1 MERVI
6 DVRGVRKDFKAY
18 ETKGSG
24 IFSFRRRSYIKHA
37 LRGVSF
43 SINKGEIVALLGK
56 NGSGKSTLIKIMCGI
71 LYPTSGRAQILG
83 FRPWEQRI
91 DMVKRMGIVLGAH
104 GQLYWDLPAIDTFNL
119 MRSVYHIPTKDFKG
133 RLDYLLDLLELRDV
147 YKRQVRT
154 LSLGEQMKCNF
165 VASMLHAPELVI
177 LDEPTIGVDLPSK
190 QALRTAIL
198 ETRKESNTTFLL
210 TTHIVEDI
218 TMAERIIALDK
229 GKVIFDGSKR
239 RLETLFGDRKI
250 VEIEFNDP
258 PDFKAYARLG
268 RVMKVEGSYLRM
280 EVDPRVL
287 TNRAFTRL
295 LSKGDVADYKVGER
309 DLSEILLRLYKV
321 RRAEVPRTGA

>member
-1 MERVI
+1 
-6 DVRGVRKDFKAY
+6 
-18 ETKGSG
+18 
-24 IFSFRRRSYIKHA
+24 
-37 LRGVSF
+37 
-43 SINKGEIVALLGK
+43 
-56 NGSGKSTLIKIMCGI
+56 
-71 LYPTSGRAQILG
+71 
-83 FRPWEQRI
+83 
-91 DMVKRMGIVLGAH
+91 
-104 GQLYWDLPAIDTFNL
+104 
-119 MRSVYHIPTKDFKG
+119 
-133 RLDYLLDLLELRDV
+133 
-147 YKRQVRT
+147 
-154 LSLGEQMKCNF
+154 
-165 VASMLHAPELVI
+165 
-177 LDEPTIGVDLPSK
+177 
-190 QALRTAIL
+190 
-198 ETRKESNTTFLL
+198 
-210 TTHIVEDI
+210 
-218 TMAERIIALDK
+218 MAERIIALDK